1 MFDTPHDSD
10 LRSYQRL
17 QTRKPAR
24 LSIDGSW
31 CDCFI
36 LDVSGSGARL
46 EIPDPPPVGQ
56 GVVLIDEDLGMIA
69 GTIRRRG
76 DGEASVEFGVSD
88 EAKKELA
95 EKLASSLSNSF
106 LS

>member
-1 MFDTPHDSD
+1 MFDTPHDSN
-10 LRSYQRL
+10 LRSHQRL
-17 QTRKPAR
+17 RTRKPAR

-36 LDVSGSGARL
+36 VDVSGSGARL
-46 EIPDPPPVGQ
+46 EIANAPPVGQ
-56 GVVLIDEDLGMIA
+56 AVVLIDEDLGMIA
-69 GTIRRRG
+69 GTVRRRD

-88 EAKKELA
+88 ETKQELA
-95 EKLASSLSNSF
+95 EKLASTLSNAF